1 LVPKSLESLEPEIVR
16 LITSK
21 SEGAIASEGRLC
33 WVEELVEDEKLLP
46 FCHDG
51 ISNAEKGE
59 PATDSMADP
68 LLELF
73 LCGRAGL

>member
-1 LVPKSLESLEPEIVR
+1 MVR

-33 WVEELVEDEKLLP
+33 WLEKLVEDEKLRP
-46 FCHDG
+46 FCHDEFP
-51 ISNAEKGE
+51 NVEKGE
-59 PATDSMADP
+59 PVTDSMADP